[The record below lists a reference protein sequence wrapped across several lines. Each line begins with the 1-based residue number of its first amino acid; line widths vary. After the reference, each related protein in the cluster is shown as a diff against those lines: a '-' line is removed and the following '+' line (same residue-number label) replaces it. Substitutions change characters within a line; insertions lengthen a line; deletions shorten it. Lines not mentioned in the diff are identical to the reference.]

1 MRLRSWRRAWGWS
14 EWRNQCA
21 RERSEPG
28 VARRSCSA
36 FACRPRL
43 VHGEGA
49 ITIPIAAPTFTL
61 TERVELRHEIARR
74 VRSVWANPLAIAGSI
89 GAQKDPASSF
99 GNSGRPSESETFSR
113 LTYSYIGISLPMP
126 RAATTSD
133 TFNAIAEPRRRDILD
148 YLAPR
153 ERPVGDIVIALGLA
167 QPSVSKHL
175 RVLRDVGLVEVRRDG
190 RQVFYRTNAEGI
202 RPLHEW
208 TSRFERY
215 WRNQL
220 TRVKERAERN

>member
-1 MRLRSWRRAWGWS
+1 
-14 EWRNQCA
+14 
-21 RERSEPG
+21 
-28 VARRSCSA
+28 
-36 FACRPRL
+36 
-43 VHGEGA
+43 
-49 ITIPIAAPTFTL
+49 
-61 TERVELRHEIARR
+61 
-74 VRSVWANPLAIAGSI
+74 
-89 GAQKDPASSF
+89 
-99 GNSGRPSESETFSR
+99 
-113 LTYSYIGISLPMP
+113 MP

-133 TFNAIAEPRRRDILD
+133 TFNAIAESRRRDILD

-153 ERPVGDIVIALGLA
+153 ERPVGDIVVALGLA

-190 RQVFYRTNAEGI
+190 RQSLYRTNAVGI

-220 TRVKERAERN
+220 ARVKERAERN